1 MDERFPEVPKE
12 DVKRVEGWLEELEF
26 EPLLSELMH
35 GIKAKGIEKDV
46 RVLSGE
52 DQDKLKEDLR
62 VRMRNPFFVRLDGS
76 WF

>member
-1 MDERFPEVPKE
+1 MDVRFPEVPKE

-35 GIKAKGIEKDV
+35 GIKVKGIEKDV

-52 DQDKLKEDLR
+52 DQDKLKEDHR
-62 VRMRNPFFVRLDGS
+62 VRALVRLDEP
-76 WF
+76 